1 MTTREARGLTPAEI
15 EEESVARYLQHNPD
29 FFERHQPLLARLRLP
44 HARSN
49 STISLVERQVEVL
62 REKHAAIE
70 QKLADFVKVA
80 RANDTVAEKIHRMTR
95 RLLRADSRESSIA
108 EIEASLREDFDA
120 FTSVLVLIGPP
131 EATGERFRRI
141 VSTDDPAL
149 KTFESL
155 FTSGK
160 PRCGQVRDSQREFLF
175 GSEAADIGS
184 VALVPLGR
192 NGALG
197 LLALGSSDRDR
208 FHPGMS
214 TDFLARMADLI
225 GDALTARPVP
235 SPVPAMRGEG
245 AAGG

>member
-1 MTTREARGLTPAEI
+1 MTTREARGLTAAEI
-15 EEESVARYLQHNPD
+15 EEESVARYLQQNPD

-44 HARSN
+44 HARTN

-62 REKHAAIE
+62 REKHAAVE

-80 RANDTVAEKIHRMTR
+80 RANDVVADKIHRLTR
-95 RLLRADSRESSIA
+95 RLLRASSPESAII

-120 FTSVLVLIGPP
+120 FTSVLVLVGPAP
-131 EATGERFRRI
+131 KPSDDRFRR
-141 VSTDDPAL
+141 VLSADDPAL

-160 PRCGQVRDSQREFLF
+160 PRCGQVRDSQRDFLF
-175 GSEAADIGS
+175 GTEAADIGS

-192 NGALG
+192 NGSLG

-214 TDFLARMADLI
+214 TEFLARMADLI
-225 GDALTARPVP
+225 ADALERP
-235 SPVPAMRGEG
+235 
-245 AAGG
+245 

>member
-15 EEESVARYLQHNPD
+15 EEDSVARYLQHNPD

-70 QKLADFVKVA
+70 GKLAEFVKVA
-80 RANDTVAEKIHRMTR
+80 RANDAVADKIHRLTR
-95 RLLRADSRESSIA
+95 RLLRAGSREAAIVA
-108 EIEASLREDFDA
+108 VEASLREDFDA
-120 FTSVLVLIGPP
+120 FTSVLVLIGP
-131 EATGERFRRI
+131 AGAAGGERFRR
-141 VSTDDPAL
+141 VVAADDPAL
-149 KTFESL
+149 KSFESL
-155 FTSGK
+155 FASSK
-160 PRCGQVRDSQREFLF
+160 PRCGQVRDTQRDFLF
-175 GSEAADIGS
+175 GTEAADIGS

-197 LLALGSSDRDR
+197 LLALGSADRDR

-214 TDFLARMADLI
+214 TEFLARMADLI
-225 GDALTARPVP
+225 ADAIGPPVEP
-235 SPVPAMRGEG
+235 LPVARGEG
-245 AAGG
+245 AA